1 MNIDDQK
8 SERRL
13 DAKSEA
19 IPSQKLTPTAFKA
32 KHSEVSPM
40 CDLAHLVSALEQN
53 SDDDELRS
61 VVFHHPPRA
70 TSTDWRLLDPVWQGP
85 AVYSP
90 ARRTMWVDG
99 ELPSAQEVHRLL
111 DSMECALS
119 QRQGSR
125 TFLRRSC
132 SDTCLDVAVN
142 NRRRCAG
149 EKVDN

>member
-1 MNIDDQK
+1 MNVDTQK
-8 SERRL
+8 SERWP

-19 IPSQKLTPTAFKA
+19 TPSQKLTPTAFRA
-32 KHSEVSPM
+32 KHVEASSM

-90 ARRTMWVDG
+90 ARRAMWVNG
-99 ELPSAQEVHRLL
+99 ELPSAQDVHRLL
-111 DSMECALS
+111 DSMEYALS

-125 TFLRRSC
+125 TFLQRSC

-142 NRRRCAG
+142 KR
-149 EKVDN
+149 K